1 MTRSE
6 RIAMQPLGPE
16 QTFIVGEIWTLA
28 WAASVQRANL
38 YVAGSKQTQEFRAK
52 IKDFVG
58 RDLLPHYESPCTESQ
73 HYQNIA
79 LLVEFGTRAIPD
91 ILRDGNYRYG
101 VAQKL
106 LNLALKY
113 YWCLGHIPAPPH
125 CPVDRI
131 IIEKTPLRGRVNW
144 TEIKDEAQYRE
155 VIEAIRQIAGSES
168 LARWELLN
176 YSRR

>member
-1 MTRSE
+1 MRPN
-6 RIAMQPLGPE
+6 MQSLGPE
-16 QTFIVGEIWTLA
+16 QVFILNEVWTLA

-38 YVAGSKQTQEFRAK
+38 YVQGSKQTRRFREK
-52 IKDFVG
+52 IEDFFAHH
-58 RDLLPHYESPCTESQ
+58 LLQHYESPCTEER

-113 YWCLGHIPAPPH
+113 YWCLGHIPTPPH

-131 IIEKTPLRGRVNW
+131 VIEKTHLRGRVNW
-144 TEIKDEAQYRE
+144 TEIKDEPQYRG
-155 VIEAIRQIAGSES
+155 VIEAIRKVAGGES

-176 YSRR
+176 YRRR